1 VTSRHRIS
9 APAEAVGA
17 VVDRLGSRAWA
28 LAVWTLGDETR
39 AAEVVVAAFRLPAL
53 MPGGARVDDASLLC
67 HVRREAVEVA
77 KSTPQAPARR
87 FQRRPDV
94 DTDALSVPDAIALLP
109 DAQREVIE
117 LATLG
122 RLSAT
127 AIAGATGLPRG
138 EVISLLA
145 AAMRTMRTM
154 LSGDE
159 TQSLRRDDASA
170 RRPAD

>member
-1 VTSRHRIS
+1 MRHRVS
-9 APAEAVGA
+9 APAGAVGE
-17 VVDRLGSRAWA
+17 VFDRLGSQAWA
-28 LAVWTLGDETR
+28 LAVWTLGDEKR
-39 AAEVVVAAFRLPAL
+39 AAEVVVAAFKLPAL

-67 HVRREAVEVA
+67 FVRREAVEVA
-77 KSTPQAPARR
+77 RSTPQTPARHA
-87 FQRRPDV
+87 QRRPDV
-94 DTDALSVPDAIALLP
+94 DTDALSVPDVIALLP
-109 DAQREVIE
+109 EAQREVIE
-117 LATLG
+117 LTMLG

-159 TQSLRRDDASA
+159 ARSLGRGGASA
-170 RRPAD
+170 RPTAD